1 MTKFFKG
8 GLSDSDTSS
17 SDEELYSEAEES
29 EAEEGSSSE
38 SGSEDES
45 EEAEESGDDEGGSRF
60 LKGGRGGSD
69 DGSDEDEGKRVV
81 KSAKDKRL
89 EEIEA
94 SIKLIENGQKIND
107 WVVISAG
114 AYTDSQNLQ
123 YQCGGGVVWWGNYRD
138 KMTLISMIQN
148 STNSTSSSRRGPR
161 IPSRRRFTSGL
172 SRTWRIS

>member
-1 MTKFFKG
+1 MSRFFKG

-17 SDEELYSEAEES
+17 SDEELYSEEEES
-29 EAEEGSSSE
+29 EAEKGSSSE

-69 DGSDEDEGKRVV
+69 DESDEDEGKRVV

-114 AYTDSQNLQ
+114 VY
-123 YQCGGGVVWWGNYRD
+123 
-138 KMTLISMIQN
+138 
-148 STNSTSSSRRGPR
+148 TNSTSVRGR
-161 IPSRRRFTSGL
+161 GSMVGQL
-172 SRTWRIS
+172 

>member
-1 MTKFFKG
+1 MSRFFKG

-69 DGSDEDEGKRVV
+69 DESDEDEGKRVV

-114 AYTDSQNLQ
+114 AYTNSQ
-123 YQCGGGVVWWGNYRD
+123 YQCGAGYYGGA
-138 KMTLISMIQN
+138 TIMI
-148 STNSTSSSRRGPR
+148 R
-161 IPSRRRFTSGL
+161 
-172 SRTWRIS
+172 

>member
-1 MTKFFKG
+1 MSRFFKG

-17 SDEELYSEAEES
+17 SDEELYSEDEES
-29 EAEEGSSSE
+29 EVEEGSSEE
-38 SGSEDES
+38 SGSEDGS

-69 DGSDEDEGKRVV
+69 DGSEEDEGKRVV

-114 AYTDSQNLQ
+114 AYT
-123 YQCGGGVVWWGNYRD
+123 
-138 KMTLISMIQN
+138 
-148 STNSTSSSRRGPR
+148 NSTSGRGR
-161 IPSRRRFTSGL
+161 GTMVGQL
-172 SRTWRIS
+172 

>member
-1 MTKFFKG
+1 MSRFFKG

-17 SDEELYSEAEES
+17 SDEELYSEDEES

-69 DGSDEDEGKRVV
+69 DESEEDEGKRVV

-114 AYTDSQNLQ
+114 AYTNSTPRAGAG
-123 YQCGGGVVWWGNYRD
+123 YYGGAI
-138 KMTLISMIQN
+138 MTLKQMIQN
-148 STNSTSSSRRGPR
+148 SINSTSSSQKGLK
-161 IPSRRRFTSGL
+161 IHLRRRSTSES
-172 SRTWRIS
+172 SRIWRIS